1 MAMYKVRVTVYKT
14 PTGKTMFLPTF
25 VRAAGSFLLG
35 LGIFFFAG
43 LISAMVQTKGNLNV
57 SVIAVFFALALAGT
71 VFGIFLRRW
80 AERSA
85 QQSFTKALAEQE
97 RKPD

>member
-1 MAMYKVRVTVYKT
+1 
-14 PTGKTMFLPTF
+14 MFLPTF

-35 LGIFFFAG
+35 LGIFLFAG
-43 LISAMVQTKGNLNV
+43 LIAAMVQTKGNLNV

-80 AERSA
+80 AKRSA